1 MTSWPVSRVTS
12 KHHSCSGAFS
22 CFSATQIFWHGP
34 HFLARIWLTISSSLA
49 KSDTFHSTHNLS
61 LRYFGM
67 AHIFWPPLVDVGSL
81 LLWPRVTPWRVACA
95 TFGLPCV
102 TTCATIKHHPL
113 HLLVQQV
120 GMRQKQNPKR
130 PKLPLGGFEKN
141 AFVYVA
147 VAEKPLSD
155 FSQGTLYGKVF

>member
-1 MTSWPVSRVTS
+1 MLLCYSDILARPTFSGHLWLTSVLFFYGREWHLSFLLLC
-12 KHHSCSGAFS
+12 HSQSES
-22 CFSATQIFWHGP
+22 QIFWHG
-34 HFLARIWLTISSSLA
+34 
-49 KSDTFHSTHNLS
+49 
-61 LRYFGM
+61 RYF
-67 AHIFWPPLVDVGSL
+67 LVDGSLL

-141 AFVYVA
+141 AFLYVA

-155 FSQGTLYGKVF
+155 FSQGTLYGKVFWIKFRRSEVPFPR